1 MDEAN
6 TEEVNRELDFAQR
19 KAERLCRLMDHA
31 VSEGNTERVNVLK
44 GEIIEAVKE
53 AGRLSADKKRCRTG
67 NLTIYSGYGYEKK
80 DDKNVTEGF

>member
-1 MDEAN
+1 
-6 TEEVNRELDFAQR
+6 
-19 KAERLCRLMDHA
+19 
-31 VSEGNTERVNVLK
+31 VNVLK